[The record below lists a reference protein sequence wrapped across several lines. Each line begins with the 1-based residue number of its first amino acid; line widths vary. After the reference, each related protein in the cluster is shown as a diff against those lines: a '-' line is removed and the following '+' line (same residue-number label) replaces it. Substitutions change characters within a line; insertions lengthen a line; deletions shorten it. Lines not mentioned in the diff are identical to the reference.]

1 MSLRDRI
8 NQEMKEAMRAG
19 DKRRLGAVRLLLA
32 AIKQVEVDERISPLP
47 DDRVLAVIQKMVK
60 QRRESL
66 EQYRS
71 AGRDDLAE
79 QEAFEIGV
87 LEAYL
92 PKALDDAEVDA
103 LIDEAIAASGATS
116 MKEMGK
122 VMGVLKP
129 KLQGRAD
136 MGKVSARVKAK
147 LAG

>member
-32 AIKQVEVDERISPLP
+32 AIKQVEVDERIFPLP
-47 DDRVLAVIQKMVK
+47 DGRVLAVIQKMVK

-136 MGKVSARVKAK
+136 MGTVSARVKAK

>member
-32 AIKQVEVDERISPLP
+32 AIKQVEVDERIFPLP